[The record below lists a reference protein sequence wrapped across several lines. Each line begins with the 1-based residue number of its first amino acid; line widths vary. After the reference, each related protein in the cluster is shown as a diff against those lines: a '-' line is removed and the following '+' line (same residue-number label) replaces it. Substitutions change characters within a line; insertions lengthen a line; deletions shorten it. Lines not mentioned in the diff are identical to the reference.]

1 MLHNQH
7 SPGER
12 VGGEVVRG
20 GEGVYIGGAHQG
32 ETQPQRVDTKVI
44 VSKRKNDFH
53 KSIENRIAGPLKSL
67 SYLGIEPL

>member
-44 VSKRKNDFH
+44 VTKRKITSTNLL
-53 KSIENRIAGPLKSL
+53 KIELQAP
-67 SYLGIEPL
+67 